1 MDILLPNQEA
11 ARVSGYFEHQ
21 EGSYISMPATN
32 SACKV
37 MIFFA
42 TLCPSFKSPIN
53 HMSCFAFY
61 CCNGSHKQK
70 QLRDEKK
77 SLFQFTCPSLSS
89 LWRELKARTET
100 GSMGKDCLLACFSLI
115 PPIIPVQ
122 GWVAL
127 STVDWAFVKKMPRKL
142 AHWPS

>member
-1 MDILLPNQEA
+1 
-11 ARVSGYFEHQ
+11 
-21 EGSYISMPATN
+21 MPATN

-61 CCNGSHKQK
+61 CCTRSHKQE
-70 QLRDEKK
+70 QLRGEKK
-77 SLFQFTCPSLSS
+77 SLFQFTRPSLTS
-89 LWRELKARTET
+89 LWRELKARTEA

-115 PPIIPVQ
+115 PPRIPVQ
-122 GWVAL
+122 GWVAPP
-127 STVDWAFVKKMPRKL
+127 TVVRAFVKKMPREL
-142 AHWPS
+142 AYRPNQWRHFSQMRLFFPGNSRLC